1 MRKELLLSA
10 ALGMGF
16 LAVPTISN
24 AQQLASLV
32 SNATKAPTSQRI
44 TTPTAKAQGAL
55 RAEAL
60 NPADY
65 GQVVEILGEDFSLMT
80 TGSVGNP
87 DKDTELWYVREDGN
101 AWMTM
106 RDGYTHQS
114 GWGGGY
120 IYPAGGTVAI
130 ANPDEPGHLNTC
142 MMDLSGNDQIAFVQF
157 DMRTDDGQPDQ
168 TVIVEGAETFNM
180 APSWR
185 VLGGSQIDGI
195 SSEWKTYTLMF
206 QNAGA
211 YSMFNIFHPQ
221 MTQGEVLGN
230 IYVDN
235 FRVYQV
241 NPYVKMPTLYGHSY
255 YTGESFNV
263 SWSKVENAD
272 HYLLNVYWV
281 DETNGNAK
289 MYAAENQS
297 VNDTTF
303 TVNGIISGKNY
314 YYVVQSVDA
323 AGHKSFEPTPK
334 LICDLEAPKDL
345 TATDI
350 NQDNGTFTASW
361 EAAPSAERYNYWAYC
376 DRKATQDG
384 PMRLTDEDFTGVKC
398 PDGTL
403 GEGFGYSMT
412 EAEWKETSVTNP
424 SYFSMDN
431 YVIQPINQGGWVA
444 KNGFP
449 LADGCIK
456 VDGYQYVYNNSDAGL
471 ISPELDLSKNGGKI
485 TINVDLWGDTE
496 TLQYEDG
503 SKVDYT
509 AQCAVALFNW
519 DPAKNDFTQAELI
532 YVKDLNSSWQNRTI
546 ELTKGT
552 DRSIIGLY
560 CVGSPANLF
569 FDNLKID
576 QDYKAGE
583 TFVDPIVYHR
593 WWEGTSVDVQ
603 IPIRGNLG
611 NITHRVTAIKGNPET
626 GAIVESLPS
635 DTEFVGRYESTDVK
649 SVNLLSK
656 ANVRVEGQTI
666 VVNGNGLVQVYTL
679 DGALVAKAEA
689 NGQARIT
696 VPSGAYIVKTN
707 NESVKVVF

>member
-1 MRKELLLSA
+1 
-10 ALGMGF
+10 
-16 LAVPTISN
+16 
-24 AQQLASLV
+24 
-32 SNATKAPTSQRI
+32 
-44 TTPTAKAQGAL
+44 
-55 RAEAL
+55 
-60 NPADY
+60 
-65 GQVVEILGEDFSLMT
+65 
-80 TGSVGNP
+80 
-87 DKDTELWYVREDGN
+87 
-101 AWMTM
+101 
-106 RDGYTHQS
+106 
-114 GWGGGY
+114 
-120 IYPAGGTVAI
+120 
-130 ANPDEPGHLNTC
+130 
-142 MMDLSGNDQIAFVQF
+142 
-157 DMRTDDGQPDQ
+157 
-168 TVIVEGAETFNM
+168 
-180 APSWR
+180 
-185 VLGGSQIDGI
+185 
-195 SSEWKTYTLMF
+195 
-206 QNAGA
+206 
-211 YSMFNIFHPQ
+211 
-221 MTQGEVLGN
+221 
-230 IYVDN
+230 
-235 FRVYQV
+235 
-241 NPYVKMPTLYGHSY
+241 
-255 YTGESFNV
+255 
-263 SWSKVENAD
+263 
-272 HYLLNVYWV
+272 
-281 DETNGNAK
+281 
-289 MYAAENQS
+289 
-297 VNDTTF
+297 
-303 TVNGIISGKNY
+303 
-314 YYVVQSVDA
+314 
-323 AGHKSFEPTPK
+323 
-334 LICDLEAPKDL
+334 
-345 TATDI
+345 
-350 NQDNGTFTASW
+350 
-361 EAAPSAERYNYWAYC
+361 
-376 DRKATQDG
+376 
-384 PMRLTDEDFTGVKC
+384 MRLTDEDFTGVKC

-471 ISPELDLSKNGGKI
+471 VSPELDLSKNGGKI

>member
-24 AQQLASLV
+24 AQQLASRV

-114 GWGGGY
+114 GWGGAY

-130 ANPDEPGHLNTC
+130 GNGDEPGHLNTC

-211 YSMFNIFHPQ
+211 YSLFNIFHPQ
-221 MTQGEVLGN
+221 KQGEDLCN

-255 YTGESFNV
+255 YTGDSFNV

-289 MYAAENQS
+289 MYAAENQV

-403 GEGFGYSMT
+403 GEGWGYSMT

-471 ISPELDLSKNGGKI
+471 VSPELDLSKNGGKI

>member
-24 AQQLASLV
+24 AQQLASRV

-241 NPYVKMPTLYGHSY
+241 KPYVKMPTLYGHSY

-384 PMRLTDEDFTGVKC
+384 PMRLTDENFTGVKC

-403 GEGFGYSMT
+403 GEGWGYSMT

-552 DRSIIGLY
+552 DRSVIGLY
-560 CVGSPANLF
+560 CVGAPANLF

-611 NITHRVTAIKGNPET
+611 NITHRVTAIKSNPET

>member
-24 AQQLASLV
+24 AQQLASRV

-114 GWGGGY
+114 GWGGAY

-130 ANPDEPGHLNTC
+130 GNGDEPGHLNTC

-211 YSMFNIFHPQ
+211 YSLFNIFHPQ
-221 MTQGEVLGN
+221 KQGEDLCN

-255 YTGESFNV
+255 YTGDSFNV

-384 PMRLTDEDFTGVKC
+384 PMRLTDENFTGVKC
-398 PDGTL
+398 PDGIL
-403 GEGFGYSMT
+403 GEGWGYSMT

-496 TLQYEDG
+496 TIQYEDG

>member
-24 AQQLASLV
+24 AQQLASRV

-55 RAEAL
+55 RAEPL

-114 GWGGGY
+114 GWGGAY

-130 ANPDEPGHLNTC
+130 GNGDEPGHLNTC

-211 YSMFNIFHPQ
+211 YSLFNIFHPQ
-221 MTQGEVLGN
+221 KQGEALCN

-272 HYLLNVYWV
+272 HYLLNVYLV

-403 GEGFGYSMT
+403 GEGWGYSMT

>member
-1 MRKELLLSA
+1 MRKGLLLSA

-24 AQQLASLV
+24 AQQLASRV

-44 TTPTAKAQGAL
+44 TTPTAKTQGAL

-114 GWGGGY
+114 GWGGAY

-130 ANPDEPGHLNTC
+130 GNGDEPGHLNTC

-185 VLGGSQIDGI
+185 VLGGSQIDGV

-211 YSMFNIFHPQ
+211 YSLFNIFHPQ
-221 MTQGEVLGN
+221 KQGEALCN

-403 GEGFGYSMT
+403 GEGWGYSMT

-496 TLQYEDG
+496 TIQYEDG

-689 NGQARIT
+689 DGQARIT